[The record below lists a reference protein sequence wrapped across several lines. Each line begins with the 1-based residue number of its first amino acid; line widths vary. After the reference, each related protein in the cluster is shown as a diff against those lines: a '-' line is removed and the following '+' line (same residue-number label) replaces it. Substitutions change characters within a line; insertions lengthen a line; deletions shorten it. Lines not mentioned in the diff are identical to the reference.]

1 MIRIAVLASGSGT
14 NLQSIINACE
24 SGVINGEVVAVISN
38 VEGAYALERARKHGI
53 EAIPIPSRG
62 RKRKEH
68 EKEVLA
74 ELDRIEPD
82 LIALA
87 GYMRMLTAEFIERYE
102 GRIMNIHPALLPCFG
117 GKGMY
122 GENVHR
128 AVLDSGARFSGC
140 TVHFVTPEVDR
151 GPIIVQ
157 RCVPVKDGDTVE
169 TLKARVLE
177 EEHRAYPEAI
187 RLFAE
192 GRLRVEGNR
201 VRIMESA
208 KSE

>member
-1 MIRIAVLASGSGT
+1 MIRIAVMASGGGT
-14 NLQSIINACE
+14 DLQSIIDACE
-24 SGVINGEVVAVISN
+24 SGFIDGRVVAVISN
-38 VEGAYALERARKHGI
+38 VEGAYALERARKHGA
-53 EAIPIPSRG
+53 EAILVPSSG
-62 RKRKEH
+62 RKRREH
-68 EKEVLA
+68 EKEVLSHL
-74 ELDRIEPD
+74 ERIGPD

-87 GYMRMLTAEFIERYE
+87 GYMRMLTPEFIERYR

-117 GKGMY
+117 GRGMY

-128 AVLDSGARFSGC
+128 AVLESGAKVSGC
-140 TVHFVTPEVDR
+140 TVHFVTPKVDG

-157 RCVPVKDGDTVE
+157 RCVTVLEGDTVE
-169 TLKARVLE
+169 TLRARVLE

-192 GRLRVEGNR
+192 GRLSIEGGI
-201 VRIMESA
+201 VRIKSA

>member
-1 MIRIAVLASGSGT
+1 MIRIAVMASGGGT
-14 NLQSIINACE
+14 GLQSIIDACE
-24 SGVINGEVVAVISN
+24 SGFIHGRVVAVISN
-38 VEGAYALERARKHGI
+38 VEGAYALERARKHGA
-53 EAIPIPSRG
+53 EAILVPSKG
-62 RKRKEH
+62 RKRREH
-68 EKEVLA
+68 EKEVLSHL
-74 ELDRIEPD
+74 ERIGPD

-87 GYMRMLTAEFIERYE
+87 GYMRMLTPEFIERYS

-117 GKGMY
+117 GRGMY

-128 AVLDSGARFSGC
+128 AVLESGTKVSGC
-140 TVHFVTPEVDR
+140 TVHFVTPEVDG

-157 RCVPVKDGDTVE
+157 RCVPVLEGDTVE

-192 GRLRVEGNR
+192 GRLSIEGGT
-201 VRIMESA
+201 VRIKSA